1 MRKGELMDKNDVKN
15 RFEKIS
21 GGMSGNAVIIDKE
34 TGIEYLF
41 SAGGGG
47 GLTVLLDRSG
57 KPKINQDYH

>member
-41 SAGGGG
+41 I
-47 GLTVLLDRSG
+47 RR
-57 KPKINQDYH
+57 